1 MTTNVTDNQP
11 SSQQGL
17 TAQGFTLEDKRFMA
31 RAIELAKK
39 GHFTTSPNP
48 RVGCV
53 LVSYKGGVGQV
64 IGEGY
69 HQKAGQG
76 HAEVNALAKAKANYP
91 ELIAGATVYVTL
103 EPCSHF
109 GRTPPCAQALVD
121 AQVSHVIAAM
131 VDPNPQVSGNGLSLL
146 EKAGIK
152 VQSGLLEQS
161 ARLLNVG
168 FIHQMVN
175 KRPYV
180 RCKLAASL
188 DGKTAMASGES
199 KWITSKNARQDVQR
213 LRAQSCAIITGADSV
228 IFDNAKMTVRWS
240 ELGDLKNS
248 YPEEALRQPVR
259 VVIDS
264 QNRLTPNLA
273 LFEHESPILIINGI
287 DDGTVENKVAS
298 NLENAPKWPHFVEQV
313 QLPLVGI
320 STASNTESKHAQGK
334 LKINLKAL
342 LNYLATRG
350 LNDILIES
358 GAQLSGAFI
367 EQDLVNEL
375 ILYQAPKLMGGDG
388 KSLVAMPSIL
398 KLNEAKALTI
408 SDIRLVGEDIRITS
422 QLILTN
428 TK

>member
-1 MTTNVTDNQP
+1 MKIRVANNKQVFTDQ
-11 SSQQGL
+11 
-17 TAQGFTLEDKRFMA
+17 DKHFMS
-31 RAIELAKK
+31 RAIDLAKK

-53 LVSYKGGVGQV
+53 LVSYKEGVGKI

-76 HAEVNALAKAKANYP
+76 HAEVNALSEAKVNHP
-91 ELIAGATVYVTL
+91 TLIKGATAYVTL

-109 GRTPPCAQALVD
+109 GRTPPCAKALID
-121 AQVSHVIAAM
+121 ADVGHVIAAM

-146 EKAGIK
+146 EKAGIT

-161 ARLLNVG
+161 ARQLNVG
-168 FIHQMVN
+168 FIHQMIN
-175 KRPYV
+175 NLPYV

-199 KWITSKNARQDVQR
+199 KWITSSEARQDVQR

-240 ELGDLKNS
+240 ELGELKHN
-248 YPEEALRQPVR
+248 YPKDALRQPLR
-259 VVIDS
+259 IVIDS

-287 DDGTVENKVAS
+287 VQGGIENKVES
-298 NLENAPKWPHFVEQV
+298 HLENLLIWPHFVEQA
-313 QLPLVGI
+313 QLPV
-320 STASNTESKHAQGK
+320 TKNAQGK
-334 LKINLKAL
+334 LKINLKVL
-342 LNYLATRG
+342 LEYLAKRG

-388 KSLVAMPSIL
+388 KNLVEMPSISR
-398 KLNEAKALTI
+398 LNQAKALTI
-408 SDIRLVGEDIRITS
+408 SDIRMVGGDIRITS
-422 QLILTN
+422 QLTQN
-428 TK
+428 

>member
-1 MTTNVTDNQP
+1 MKASVTNNKQNVAEQDF
-11 SSQQGL
+11 
-17 TAQGFTLEDKRFMA
+17 TAQDHLFMSQ
-31 RAIELAKK
+31 AIELAKK

-48 RVGCV
+48 RVGCI
-53 LVSYKGGVGQV
+53 LVSYTDGIGKV

-76 HAEVNALAKAKANYP
+76 HAEVNALAAANVNNAK
-91 ELIAGATVYVTL
+91 LIEGATAYVTL

-109 GRTPPCAQALVD
+109 GRTPPCAKALID
-121 AQVSHVIAAM
+121 ANVGHVIAAM

-161 ARLLNVG
+161 AKQLNVG
-168 FIHQMVN
+168 FIHKMIN
-175 KRPYV
+175 NLPYV

-199 KWITSKNARQDVQR
+199 QWITSSEARQDVQR

-228 IFDNAKMTVRWS
+228 LFDNAKMTVRWS
-240 ELGDLKNS
+240 ELGELKNT
-248 YPEEALRQPVR
+248 YPEEVLRQPLR

-264 QNRLTPNLA
+264 QNRLTPDLA
-273 LFEHESPILIINGI
+273 IFEHESPILLINGI
-287 DDGTVENKVAS
+287 DNGKVKNKLES
-298 NLENAPKWPHFVEQV
+298 HLENLPKWPHFVEHV
-313 QLPLVGI
+313 QLPLVKN
-320 STASNTESKHAQGK
+320 SQGQ

-342 LNYLATRG
+342 LEYLATRG

-358 GAQLSGAFI
+358 GAQLTGAFI

-388 KSLVAMPSIL
+388 KNLVEMPGIS
-398 KLNEAKALTI
+398 KLNQAKAISI
-408 SDIRLVGEDIRITS
+408 SDIRMVGGDIRITS
-422 QLILTN
+422 QFIPS
-428 TK
+428 K

>member
-1 MTTNVTDNQP
+1 MKANVVNNKRVSTEQ
-11 SSQQGL
+11 SV
-17 TAQGFTLEDKRFMA
+17 TEQGFTDQDKNFMSQ
-31 RAIELAKK
+31 AIELAKN

-53 LVSYKGGVGQV
+53 LVSYKKGVGKV
-64 IGEGY
+64 IGAGY

-76 HAEVNALAKAKANYP
+76 HAEVNALAEAKVKHAA
-91 ELIAGATVYVTL
+91 LIKDATAYVTL

-109 GRTPPCAQALVD
+109 GRTPPCAQALID
-121 AQVSHVIAAM
+121 AGIGHVIAAM
-131 VDPNPQVSGNGLSLL
+131 VDPNPQVSGNGLTML

-152 VQSGLLEQS
+152 TQSGLLEES
-161 ARLLNVG
+161 ARALNVG
-168 FIHQMVN
+168 FIHLMEN

-199 KWITSKNARQDVQR
+199 KWITSSEARQDVQR
-213 LRAQSCAIITGADSV
+213 LRAQSCAIISGADSI

-240 ELGDLKNS
+240 ELGELKNS
-248 YPEEALRQPVR
+248 YAKESLRQPLR

-264 QNRLTPNLA
+264 QNKLTPDLA
-273 LFEHESPILIINGI
+273 IFEHESPILIINGVSNGVSNGI
-287 DDGTVENKVAS
+287 VNEKVENKLES
-298 NLENAPKWPHFVEQV
+298 NLENLPKRPHFVEHV
-313 QLPLVGI
+313 QLPVV
-320 STASNTESKHAQGK
+320 NNAQGK
-334 LKINLKAL
+334 LKIDLLAL
-342 LNYLATRG
+342 LILLSKRG

-388 KSLVAMPSIL
+388 KSLVAMPAIT
-398 KLNEAKALTI
+398 KLSQAKALSI
-408 SDIRLVGEDIRITS
+408 SDIRMVGDDIRITS
-422 QLILTN
+422 QLVPS
-428 TK
+428 